1 MRLKSLLMWKS
12 AMICFEVAIGCL
24 NYCLV
29 IFHNAITVHQL
40 VKLDFKVSRIYFQW
54 QRFFREYSVKLME
67 KEVGNVRVIWCHRLP
82 YTFVVAFG
90 NVRVLS
96 FLTSKPTSS
105 DQNFISLPLSW
116 WNPFPYMFLYFKC
129 IMFCI
134 FFPATLELCAVFEAA
149 SFRLQVYLFF
159 LLRLFLLLI
168 KAKLDEGA
176 NKMELLSVL

>member
-1 MRLKSLLMWKS
+1 MFTMATVFLRIQCKTYGKRGWK
-12 AMICFEVAIGCL
+12 
-24 NYCLV
+24 
-29 IFHNAITVHQL
+29 
-40 VKLDFKVSRIYFQW
+40 R
-54 QRFFREYSVKLME
+54 
-67 KEVGNVRVIWCHRLP
+67 RVIWCHRLP
-82 YTFVVAFG
+82 YYTFVVAFG

-116 WNPFPYMFLYFKC
+116 WNPFPYMFFYLKC

-149 SFRLQVYLFF
+149 SLLQVYLFF